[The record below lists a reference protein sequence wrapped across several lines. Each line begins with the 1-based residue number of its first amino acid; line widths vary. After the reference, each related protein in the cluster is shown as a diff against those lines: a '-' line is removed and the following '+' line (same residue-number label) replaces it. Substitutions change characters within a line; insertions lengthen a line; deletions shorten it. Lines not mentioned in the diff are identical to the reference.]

1 MPVASLSKLTVP
13 LPVGQSAANQGLLMP
28 KLKYRFRV
36 ILQNF
41 GVTSPTTEI
50 TKQVMTVT
58 RPEVTFDSKVI
69 EVYNSKIKYAGKHTW
84 SDATL
89 VVRDDASGHVSKLV
103 GEQVQKQFDFFEQSS
118 AASGIDYKFSA
129 VIEILDGGNGAFEPT
144 VLESFELDGCFLTKV
159 AYQGGDY
166 TSSDP
171 MDISMTISFDNAI
184 QYNASGNPVGIG
196 QNVGRA
202 INTLATG

>member
-1 MPVASLSKLTVP
+1 MAVASLSKLTVP
-13 LPVGQSAANQGLLMP
+13 LPAGQSASNQGLLMP

-36 ILQNF
+36 QLENF

-50 TKQVMTVT
+50 TKQVMNVT
-58 RPEVTFDSKVI
+58 RPEVTFENMTLD
-69 EVYNSKIKYAGKHTW
+69 VYNSRIKYAGKHTW
-84 SDATL
+84 SDLTL
-89 VVRDDASGHVSKLV
+89 TVRDDVSGAVSKLV
-103 GEQVQKQFDFFEQSS
+103 GEQVQKQFDFFEQAS
-118 AASGIDYKFSA
+118 AASGIDYKFTT

-144 VLESFELDGCFLTKV
+144 VLEAFELEGCYLQKV
-159 AYQGGDY
+159 TYQGGDY

-171 MDISMTISFDNAI
+171 LDIAMTITFDNAI
-184 QYNASGNPVGIG
+184 QTNASGNPVGIG